1 MQHLSTLN
9 KTYESGEILSSDNLN
24 QIINYINQSINAI
37 NELMINNDISTGHYE
52 IRYKDSLSEPSPP
65 STGSS
70 GLSDGWKKSI
80 DSAVYNIWMTQCF
93 VTIGNTYGT
102 WIKAIK
108 ISAKDGKDGD
118 GIEYIFWGKSEAITD
133 WNAFSQNSQ
142 NLVNY
147 PPSWT
152 NNENFQNNEYS
163 GPNGSLWTNDSLGI
177 NDTTRKFIYMSK
189 RKKTTN
195 PQTGIS
201 SWEAFSIPVL
211 WNQYTGTSFTSNIFK
226 RSSTKPNKPGA
237 NEGSFLHPVPT
248 GWSDGVPAGTN
259 SIWITSRIFSSNG
272 QYPQQEEWNDV
283 QLMSDTESFDVEF
296 SPIESNP
303 GTPTTN
309 PNNWYD
315 PTTDTNVDWTNMIWM
330 ATRTKSNGVWG
341 DWNITKMKGEKG
353 EKGEKGDSGSGSSY
367 DDTDL
372 RTAISNLQS
381 ALSDANTTVESER
394 DRLSG
399 LINNLDQ
406 SIQDKIENLF
416 DDATWIQ
423 NNFPEGSGSSSN
435 FGQQDVENYLQTIGV
450 WTTDGQGNT
459 VTQWSKLSQDI
470 NGINSR
476 VTQLEGSTSTGGD
489 VDYNMLSSGLYNYI
503 QNNYTTAGMESTW
516 AKFAQLTNGDMQ
528 MLKWMSSGASSYAND
543 ATSTA
548 NLFAAAKNYSDNGNT
563 ISQAVSNINALVE
576 RDQNDNLVAK
586 SAMESMVDNAITGI
600 INTATSSQVGTT
612 IFSKVN
618 QNSDDIA
625 AITTKITGDTSSA
638 SVDTKLGNMSAG
650 LITTATLDSA
660 AASLISGSENTS
672 LKSAIMTKVSD
683 GITSAQLVAASDYN
697 AASIVAMVNASNDS
711 SIKLSADKITL
722 DGQTVAGS
730 IAATDITL
738 TGHVSANDFQAGPSN
753 QLNIKTTGDKICFC
767 DGSTAKAWFVLDGN
781 GFQLHI
787 IDNNGD
793 ERVIKW
799 SSWDSTTPTYQ
810 PLSYYY
816 KSSENNPSSAFS
828 AAQLYAKQGNYYE
841 YNSSTGNYDLIT
853 SGTFYTKDVLS
864 VLPAISES
872 EYNYPTLYRMA
883 AMSGNSYYEPC
894 NSQTPTQAGQPGYNG
909 NMMYSLGYAVDPSY
923 IDVYTEYTI
932 TSNSITATGYTVS
945 IARQLPTAG
954 STMSMGNNNISFV
967 IPGPSAIAQQS
978 SPSIDHARTVRTPI
992 NTVSSVS
999 SARTTSSFVAEEGN
1013 NNGTYI
1019 DIDGNSQT
1027 A

>member
-1 MQHLSTLN
+1 MINTIFYFTDSLPYE
-9 KTYESGEILSSDNLN
+9 TYQAKMDKDGDDGIASRTIVFAKQQGKIYNNGYSYGITQSEIQQLINASVATSQGKLENDDAVIREALTSLSSDLN
-24 QIINYINQSINAI
+24 GAKGR
-37 NELMINNDISTGHYE
+37 ISTAEQAITTLQNTLSTTQGNLSNYVTLDTDQELTGYKLFRGANQFTFNKLSKDGVLVQSGHNTVNVKQSRITSE
-52 IRYKDSLSEPSPP
+52 QITTPKIVVTGQPSDNVLLAGGSSLSLSEQGYASG
-65 STGSS
+65 SVVQDGFDDVNGRLDDKLSLSTGGTVTGDITADSFIKTGSS
-70 GLSDGWKKSI
+70 NNYVLLGGGGHKLLS
-80 DSAVYNIWMTQCF
+80 
-93 VTIGNTYGT
+93 
-102 WIKAIK
+102 
-108 ISAKDGKDGD
+108 
-118 GIEYIFWGKSEAITD
+118 EIT
-133 WNAFSQNSQ
+133 
-142 NLVNY
+142 
-147 PPSWT
+147 
-152 NNENFQNNEYS
+152 
-163 GPNGSLWTNDSLGI
+163 
-177 NDTTRKFIYMSK
+177 
-189 RKKTTN
+189 
-195 PQTGIS
+195 
-201 SWEAFSIPVL
+201 
-211 WNQYTGTSFTSNIFK
+211 
-226 RSSTKPNKPGA
+226 
-237 NEGSFLHPVPT
+237 
-248 GWSDGVPAGTN
+248 PA
-259 SIWITSRIFSSNG
+259 S
-272 QYPQQEEWNDV
+272 
-283 QLMSDTESFDVEF
+283 
-296 SPIESNP
+296 P
-303 GTPTTN
+303 GTTIVHE
-309 PNNWYD
+309 D
-315 PTTDTNVDWTNMIWM
+315 
-330 ATRTKSNGVWG
+330 
-341 DWNITKMKGEKG
+341 
-353 EKGEKGDSGSGSSY
+353 Y
-367 DDTDL
+367 DDTEL
-372 RTAISNLQS
+372 RTAISNLNT
-381 ALSDANTTVESER
+381 AINDANTTATTEYGKLNDLIR
-394 DRLSG
+394 D
-399 LINNLDQ
+399 LDS
-406 SIQDKIENLF
+406 SIQTKIENLF
-416 DDATWIQ
+416 DDSTWIQ
-423 NNFPEGSGSSSN
+423 QNFPEGTTGGGSN
-435 FGQQDVENYLQTIGV
+435 FGQSDVESYLQTLGV
-450 WTTDGQGNT
+450 WTTDGNGNT
-459 VTQWSKLSQDI
+459 VTQWSKLNQDVTSI
-470 NGINSR
+470 SGR
-476 VTQLEGSTSTGGD
+476 VTQLEGNAATGGN
-489 VDYNMLSSGLYNYI
+489 VNYSLLSSSLYSYI
-503 QNNYTTAGMESTW
+503 LDNYTTAGMESTW

-548 NLFAAAKNYSDNGNT
+548 NLFAAAKNYSDNGST

-586 SAMESMVDNAITGI
+586 SAMESMVDSAITGI
-600 INTATSSQVGTT
+600 INTATSSQAGTT

-638 SVDTKLGNMSAG
+638 SVATKLGDMTAG
-650 LITTATLDSA
+650 LVTTATLDSA
-660 AASLISGSENTS
+660 AASLISGSADTS
-672 LKSAIMTKVSD
+672 LKSAVMTQVSD
-683 GITSAQLVAASDYN
+683 GITSAKLVAASDYS

-711 SIKLSADKITL
+711 SIKLTADKITL
-722 DGQTVAGS
+722 DGQTVANS
-730 IAATDITL
+730 ISAANITL
-738 TGHVSANDFQAGPSN
+738 SGRVEANNFQAGPSN

-799 SSWDSTTPTYQ
+799 SSWDSATPTYQ

-872 EYNYPTLYRMA
+872 EYSYPTLYRMA
-883 AMSGNSYYEPC
+883 TMSGNSYYEPC

-945 IARQLPTAG
+945 IARQLPAAG
-954 STMSMGNNNISFV
+954 SSMSMSNNNISFV

-1019 DIDGNSQT
+1019 DIDGDSQT